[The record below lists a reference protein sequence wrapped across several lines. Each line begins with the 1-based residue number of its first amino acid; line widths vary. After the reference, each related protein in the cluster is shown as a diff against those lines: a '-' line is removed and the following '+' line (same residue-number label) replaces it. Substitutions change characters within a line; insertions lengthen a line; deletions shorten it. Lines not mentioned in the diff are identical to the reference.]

1 MEKKEKQNVRQVQ
14 GVNTSRD
21 FLLCLSSETQ
31 DYARSEKSSDL
42 GEITYSILTVDIG
55 GKVMQA
61 YGQFDKK
68 IHRTQ
73 TNVNQPRCYK
83 QFNTSNIQDWR
94 NQRLSEESS
103 LPGSLRLNS
112 IISSWT
118 SSSSSN
124 SLSLLSA
131 IFFFFYSRINDH

>member
-83 QFNTSNIQDWR
+83 YKQFNTSNIQDWR

-131 IFFFFYSRINDH
+131 IFFFLFSNQ